1 MAQRPVIKAEAR
13 TEFGKGVARR
23 LRRDWK
29 VTGVI
34 YGAHQE
40 PVHFAVP
47 LLDIQSLVRNN
58 GVNAVL
64 ELEID
69 GEQYLTMVKHV
80 DQNVLTFDIDHV
92 DLLAIKRG
100 EKVEVEVPVTLTGE
114 PAAGTMH
121 IQDADVLLVEAD
133 VLNIPEEIEVS
144 IEGLE
149 DGAGVLGLGQHE
161 PAALGHAA
169 DPADQGVR
177 EPAADVAVLGD
188 VGPQLP
194 LEAAPLDELEAHLAA
209 ADEHDVEVQLGVE
222 RLFRDRWCILTPRGD
237 TDPAAVERVAALDG
251 TMDVETTPGWG
262 TTLRIEIPLDPPS
275 AALTVEG
282 AEELTDREKQV
293 LRLVA
298 TGISNQR
305 IGDQLGITANT
316 VKYHVANL
324 LRKYGARTRAE
335 LASITHSDDAHH
347 PSSRTR

>member
-23 LRRDWK
+23 LRREWK
-29 VTGVI
+29 VPGVI
-34 YGAHQE
+34 YGSHQE

-100 EKVEVEVPVTLTGE
+100 DKVEVEVPLTLTGE
-114 PAAGTMH
+114 PAPGTMH

-149 DGAGVLGLGQHE
+149 DGAVIT
-161 PAALGHAA
+161 A
-169 DPADQGVR
+169 
-177 EPAADVAVLGD
+177 GD
-188 VGPQLP
+188 VTMPEDTTLVAEEDTVIVSISLP
-194 LEAAPLDELEAHLAA
+194 EVDEELEEAAEAAEEGG
-209 ADEHDVEVQLGVE
+209 AD
-222 RLFRDRWCILTPRGD
+222 
-237 TDPAAVERVAALDG
+237 A
-251 TMDVETTPGWG
+251 
-262 TTLRIEIPLDPPS
+262 
-275 AALTVEG
+275 G
-282 AEELTDREKQV
+282 AE
-293 LRLVA
+293 
-298 TGISNQR
+298 S
-305 IGDQLGITANT
+305 
-316 VKYHVANL
+316 
-324 LRKYGARTRAE
+324 AE
-335 LASITHSDDAHH
+335 DSEESADSDEE
-347 PSSRTR
+347 

>member
-23 LRRDWK
+23 LRREWK
-29 VTGVI
+29 VPGVI
-34 YGAHQE
+34 YGSHQE

-149 DGAGVLGLGQHE
+149 DGAVIT
-161 PAALGHAA
+161 A
-169 DPADQGVR
+169 
-177 EPAADVAVLGD
+177 GD
-188 VGPQLP
+188 VTMPEDTALVAEEDTVIVSISLP
-194 LEAAPLDELEAHLAA
+194 EVDEELEEAAEAAEEGG
-209 ADEHDVEVQLGVE
+209 AD
-222 RLFRDRWCILTPRGD
+222 
-237 TDPAAVERVAALDG
+237 A
-251 TMDVETTPGWG
+251 
-262 TTLRIEIPLDPPS
+262 
-275 AALTVEG
+275 G
-282 AEELTDREKQV
+282 AE
-293 LRLVA
+293 
-298 TGISNQR
+298 S
-305 IGDQLGITANT
+305 
-316 VKYHVANL
+316 
-324 LRKYGARTRAE
+324 AE
-335 LASITHSDDAHH
+335 DSEESADSDEE
-347 PSSRTR
+347 

>member
-29 VTGVI
+29 VPGVI

-114 PAAGTMH
+114 PAPGTMH

-133 VLNIPEEIEVS
+133 VLNIPEELEVS

-149 DGAGVLGLGQHE
+149 EGAVIT
-161 PAALGHAA
+161 
-169 DPADQGVR
+169 
-177 EPAADVAVLGD
+177 AADVTMPVDTTLVAEEDTVI
-188 VGPQLP
+188 VSISLP
-194 LEAAPLDELEAHLAA
+194 EVDEELEEAAEAAEEGG
-209 ADEHDVEVQLGVE
+209 AD
-222 RLFRDRWCILTPRGD
+222 
-237 TDPAAVERVAALDG
+237 A
-251 TMDVETTPGWG
+251 
-262 TTLRIEIPLDPPS
+262 
-275 AALTVEG
+275 G
-282 AEELTDREKQV
+282 AE
-293 LRLVA
+293 
-298 TGISNQR
+298 S
-305 IGDQLGITANT
+305 
-316 VKYHVANL
+316 
-324 LRKYGARTRAE
+324 AE
-335 LASITHSDDAHH
+335 ESEESSD
-347 PSSRTR
+347 SEE

>member
-23 LRRDWK
+23 LRREWK
-29 VTGVI
+29 VPGVI
-34 YGAHQE
+34 YGSHQE

-114 PAAGTMH
+114 SAPGTMH

-149 DGAGVLGLGQHE
+149 DGAVIT
-161 PAALGHAA
+161 A
-169 DPADQGVR
+169 
-177 EPAADVAVLGD
+177 GD
-188 VGPQLP
+188 VTMPEDTTLVAEEDTVIVSISLP
-194 LEAAPLDELEAHLAA
+194 EVDEELEEAAEAAEEGG
-209 ADEHDVEVQLGVE
+209 ADAGAESVD
-222 RLFRDRWCILTPRGD
+222 
-237 TDPAAVERVAALDG
+237 
-251 TMDVETTPGWG
+251 
-262 TTLRIEIPLDPPS
+262 
-275 AALTVEG
+275 EG
-282 AEELTDREKQV
+282 AE
-293 LRLVA
+293 
-298 TGISNQR
+298 S
-305 IGDQLGITANT
+305 
-316 VKYHVANL
+316 
-324 LRKYGARTRAE
+324 
-335 LASITHSDDAHH
+335 SD
-347 PSSRTR
+347 SKE

>member
-23 LRRDWK
+23 LRREWK
-29 VTGVI
+29 VPGVI
-34 YGAHQE
+34 YGSHQE

-114 PAAGTMH
+114 PAPGTMH

-133 VLNIPEEIEVS
+133 VLSIPEELEVS

-149 DGAGVLGLGQHE
+149 DGAVIT
-161 PAALGHAA
+161 
-169 DPADQGVR
+169 
-177 EPAADVAVLGD
+177 AADVTMPEDTTLVAEEDTVI
-188 VGPQLP
+188 VSISLP
-194 LEAAPLDELEAHLAA
+194 EVDEELEEAAEAAEEGG
-209 ADEHDVEVQLGVE
+209 ADAGAESVD
-222 RLFRDRWCILTPRGD
+222 
-237 TDPAAVERVAALDG
+237 
-251 TMDVETTPGWG
+251 
-262 TTLRIEIPLDPPS
+262 
-275 AALTVEG
+275 EG
-282 AEELTDREKQV
+282 AE
-293 LRLVA
+293 
-298 TGISNQR
+298 S
-305 IGDQLGITANT
+305 
-316 VKYHVANL
+316 
-324 LRKYGARTRAE
+324 
-335 LASITHSDDAHH
+335 SD
-347 PSSRTR
+347 SKE

>member
-23 LRRDWK
+23 LRREWK
-29 VTGVI
+29 VPGVI
-34 YGAHQE
+34 YGSHQE

-149 DGAGVLGLGQHE
+149 DGAVIT
-161 PAALGHAA
+161 
-169 DPADQGVR
+169 
-177 EPAADVAVLGD
+177 AADVTMPEDTTLVAEEDTVI
-188 VGPQLP
+188 VSISLP
-194 LEAAPLDELEAHLAA
+194 EVDEELEEAAEAAEEGG
-209 ADEHDVEVQLGVE
+209 AD
-222 RLFRDRWCILTPRGD
+222 
-237 TDPAAVERVAALDG
+237 A
-251 TMDVETTPGWG
+251 
-262 TTLRIEIPLDPPS
+262 
-275 AALTVEG
+275 G
-282 AEELTDREKQV
+282 AESVDEGEE
-293 LRLVA
+293 
-298 TGISNQR
+298 S
-305 IGDQLGITANT
+305 
-316 VKYHVANL
+316 
-324 LRKYGARTRAE
+324 
-335 LASITHSDDAHH
+335 SD
-347 PSSRTR
+347 SE

>member
-23 LRRDWK
+23 LRREWK
-29 VTGVI
+29 VPGVI
-34 YGAHQE
+34 YGSHQE

-133 VLNIPEEIEVS
+133 VLNIPEELEVS

-149 DGAGVLGLGQHE
+149 DGAVIT
-161 PAALGHAA
+161 
-169 DPADQGVR
+169 
-177 EPAADVAVLGD
+177 AADVTMPEDTTLVAEEDTVI
-188 VGPQLP
+188 VSISLP
-194 LEAAPLDELEAHLAA
+194 EVDEELEEAAEAAEEGG
-209 ADEHDVEVQLGVE
+209 AD
-222 RLFRDRWCILTPRGD
+222 
-237 TDPAAVERVAALDG
+237 A
-251 TMDVETTPGWG
+251 
-262 TTLRIEIPLDPPS
+262 
-275 AALTVEG
+275 G
-282 AEELTDREKQV
+282 AESVDEGEE
-293 LRLVA
+293 
-298 TGISNQR
+298 S
-305 IGDQLGITANT
+305 
-316 VKYHVANL
+316 
-324 LRKYGARTRAE
+324 
-335 LASITHSDDAHH
+335 SD
-347 PSSRTR
+347 SE

>member
-23 LRRDWK
+23 LRREWK
-29 VTGVI
+29 VPGVI
-34 YGAHQE
+34 YGSHQE

-133 VLNIPEEIEVS
+133 VLNIPEELEVS

-149 DGAGVLGLGQHE
+149 DGAVIT
-161 PAALGHAA
+161 
-169 DPADQGVR
+169 
-177 EPAADVAVLGD
+177 AADV
-188 VGPQLP
+188 
-194 LEAAPLDELEAHLAA
+194 
-209 ADEHDVEVQLGVE
+209 
-222 RLFRDRWCILTPRGD
+222 
-237 TDPAAVERVAALDG
+237 
-251 TMDVETTPGWG
+251 TMPEG
-262 TTLRIEIPLDPPS
+262 TTLVAEEDTVIVSISLPEVDEELEE
-275 AALTVEG
+275 AAEAAEEGGADAG
-282 AEELTDREKQV
+282 AESVDEGEE
-293 LRLVA
+293 
-298 TGISNQR
+298 S
-305 IGDQLGITANT
+305 
-316 VKYHVANL
+316 
-324 LRKYGARTRAE
+324 
-335 LASITHSDDAHH
+335 SD
-347 PSSRTR
+347 SE

>member
-23 LRRDWK
+23 LRREWK
-29 VTGVI
+29 VPGVI
-34 YGAHQE
+34 YGSHQE

-114 PAAGTMH
+114 AAPGTMH

-149 DGAGVLGLGQHE
+149 DGAVIT
-161 PAALGHAA
+161 A
-169 DPADQGVR
+169 
-177 EPAADVAVLGD
+177 GD
-188 VGPQLP
+188 VTMPEDTTLVAEEDTVIVSISLP
-194 LEAAPLDELEAHLAA
+194 EVDEELEEAAEAAEEGG
-209 ADEHDVEVQLGVE
+209 AD
-222 RLFRDRWCILTPRGD
+222 
-237 TDPAAVERVAALDG
+237 A
-251 TMDVETTPGWG
+251 
-262 TTLRIEIPLDPPS
+262 
-275 AALTVEG
+275 G
-282 AEELTDREKQV
+282 AESVDEGEK
-293 LRLVA
+293 
-298 TGISNQR
+298 S
-305 IGDQLGITANT
+305 
-316 VKYHVANL
+316 
-324 LRKYGARTRAE
+324 
-335 LASITHSDDAHH
+335 SD
-347 PSSRTR
+347 SKE

>member
-23 LRRDWK
+23 LRREWK
-29 VTGVI
+29 VPGVI
-34 YGAHQE
+34 YGSHQE

-114 PAAGTMH
+114 PAPGTMH

-133 VLNIPEEIEVS
+133 VLSIPEELEVS

-149 DGAGVLGLGQHE
+149 DGAVIT
-161 PAALGHAA
+161 A
-169 DPADQGVR
+169 
-177 EPAADVAVLGD
+177 GD
-188 VGPQLP
+188 VTMPEDTTLVAEEDTVIVSISLP
-194 LEAAPLDELEAHLAA
+194 EVDEELEEAAEAAEEGG
-209 ADEHDVEVQLGVE
+209 AD
-222 RLFRDRWCILTPRGD
+222 
-237 TDPAAVERVAALDG
+237 A
-251 TMDVETTPGWG
+251 
-262 TTLRIEIPLDPPS
+262 
-275 AALTVEG
+275 G
-282 AEELTDREKQV
+282 AESVDEGEE
-293 LRLVA
+293 
-298 TGISNQR
+298 S
-305 IGDQLGITANT
+305 
-316 VKYHVANL
+316 
-324 LRKYGARTRAE
+324 
-335 LASITHSDDAHH
+335 SD
-347 PSSRTR
+347 SE

>member
-23 LRRDWK
+23 LRREWK
-29 VTGVI
+29 VPGVI
-34 YGAHQE
+34 YGSHQE

-114 PAAGTMH
+114 PAPGTMH

-149 DGAGVLGLGQHE
+149 DGAVIT
-161 PAALGHAA
+161 A
-169 DPADQGVR
+169 
-177 EPAADVAVLGD
+177 GD
-188 VGPQLP
+188 VTMPEDTTLVAEEDTVIVSISLP
-194 LEAAPLDELEAHLAA
+194 EVDEELEEAAEAAEEGG
-209 ADEHDVEVQLGVE
+209 AD
-222 RLFRDRWCILTPRGD
+222 
-237 TDPAAVERVAALDG
+237 A
-251 TMDVETTPGWG
+251 
-262 TTLRIEIPLDPPS
+262 
-275 AALTVEG
+275 G
-282 AEELTDREKQV
+282 AE
-293 LRLVA
+293 
-298 TGISNQR
+298 S
-305 IGDQLGITANT
+305 
-316 VKYHVANL
+316 
-324 LRKYGARTRAE
+324 AE
-335 LASITHSDDAHH
+335 ESEESSDSDEE
-347 PSSRTR
+347 

>member
-29 VTGVI
+29 VPGVI

-114 PAAGTMH
+114 PAPGTMH

-133 VLNIPEEIEVS
+133 VLNIPEELEVS

-149 DGAGVLGLGQHE
+149 DGAVIT
-161 PAALGHAA
+161 
-169 DPADQGVR
+169 
-177 EPAADVAVLGD
+177 AADVTMPEDTTLVAEEDTVI
-188 VGPQLP
+188 VSISLP
-194 LEAAPLDELEAHLAA
+194 EVDEELEEAAEAAEEGG
-209 ADEHDVEVQLGVE
+209 AD
-222 RLFRDRWCILTPRGD
+222 
-237 TDPAAVERVAALDG
+237 A
-251 TMDVETTPGWG
+251 
-262 TTLRIEIPLDPPS
+262 
-275 AALTVEG
+275 G
-282 AEELTDREKQV
+282 AESVDEGEE
-293 LRLVA
+293 
-298 TGISNQR
+298 S
-305 IGDQLGITANT
+305 
-316 VKYHVANL
+316 
-324 LRKYGARTRAE
+324 
-335 LASITHSDDAHH
+335 SD
-347 PSSRTR
+347 SE

>member
-23 LRRDWK
+23 LRREWK
-29 VTGVI
+29 VPGVI
-34 YGAHQE
+34 YGSHQE

-114 PAAGTMH
+114 PAPGTMH

-149 DGAGVLGLGQHE
+149 DGAVIT
-161 PAALGHAA
+161 
-169 DPADQGVR
+169 
-177 EPAADVAVLGD
+177 AADVTMPEDTTLVAEEDTVI
-188 VGPQLP
+188 VSISLP
-194 LEAAPLDELEAHLAA
+194 EVDEELEEAAEAAEEGG
-209 ADEHDVEVQLGVE
+209 AD
-222 RLFRDRWCILTPRGD
+222 
-237 TDPAAVERVAALDG
+237 A
-251 TMDVETTPGWG
+251 
-262 TTLRIEIPLDPPS
+262 
-275 AALTVEG
+275 G
-282 AEELTDREKQV
+282 AESVDEGEE
-293 LRLVA
+293 
-298 TGISNQR
+298 S
-305 IGDQLGITANT
+305 
-316 VKYHVANL
+316 
-324 LRKYGARTRAE
+324 
-335 LASITHSDDAHH
+335 SD
-347 PSSRTR
+347 SKE

>member
-23 LRRDWK
+23 LRREWK
-29 VTGVI
+29 VPGVI

-114 PAAGTMH
+114 PAPGTMH

-149 DGAGVLGLGQHE
+149 DGAVIT
-161 PAALGHAA
+161 A
-169 DPADQGVR
+169 
-177 EPAADVAVLGD
+177 GD
-188 VGPQLP
+188 VTMPEDTTLVAEEDTVIVSISLP
-194 LEAAPLDELEAHLAA
+194 EVDEELEEAAEAAEEGGA
-209 ADEHDVEVQLGVE
+209 DAGAESADEDEKSS
-222 RLFRDRWCILTPRGD
+222 D
-237 TDPAAVERVAALDG
+237 
-251 TMDVETTPGWG
+251 
-262 TTLRIEIPLDPPS
+262 S
-275 AALTVEG
+275 
-282 AEELTDREKQV
+282 EEE
-293 LRLVA
+293 
-298 TGISNQR
+298 
-305 IGDQLGITANT
+305 
-316 VKYHVANL
+316 
-324 LRKYGARTRAE
+324 
-335 LASITHSDDAHH
+335 
-347 PSSRTR
+347 

>member
-23 LRRDWK
+23 LRREWK
-29 VTGVI
+29 VPGVI
-34 YGAHQE
+34 YGSHQE

-114 PAAGTMH
+114 PAPGTMH

-133 VLNIPEEIEVS
+133 VLNIPEELEVS

-149 DGAGVLGLGQHE
+149 DGAVIT
-161 PAALGHAA
+161 A
-169 DPADQGVR
+169 
-177 EPAADVAVLGD
+177 GD
-188 VGPQLP
+188 VTMPEDTTLVAEEDTVIVSISLP
-194 LEAAPLDELEAHLAA
+194 EVDEELEEAAEAAEEGG
-209 ADEHDVEVQLGVE
+209 AD
-222 RLFRDRWCILTPRGD
+222 
-237 TDPAAVERVAALDG
+237 A
-251 TMDVETTPGWG
+251 
-262 TTLRIEIPLDPPS
+262 
-275 AALTVEG
+275 G
-282 AEELTDREKQV
+282 AESVDEGEE
-293 LRLVA
+293 
-298 TGISNQR
+298 S
-305 IGDQLGITANT
+305 
-316 VKYHVANL
+316 
-324 LRKYGARTRAE
+324 
-335 LASITHSDDAHH
+335 SD
-347 PSSRTR
+347 SEE

>member
-29 VTGVI
+29 VPGVI

-114 PAAGTMH
+114 PAPGTMH

-133 VLNIPEEIEVS
+133 VLNIPEELEVS

-149 DGAGVLGLGQHE
+149 EGAVIT
-161 PAALGHAA
+161 
-169 DPADQGVR
+169 
-177 EPAADVAVLGD
+177 AADVTMPEDTTLVAEEDTVI
-188 VGPQLP
+188 VSISLP
-194 LEAAPLDELEAHLAA
+194 EVDEELEEAAEAAEEGG
-209 ADEHDVEVQLGVE
+209 AD
-222 RLFRDRWCILTPRGD
+222 
-237 TDPAAVERVAALDG
+237 A
-251 TMDVETTPGWG
+251 
-262 TTLRIEIPLDPPS
+262 
-275 AALTVEG
+275 G
-282 AEELTDREKQV
+282 AE
-293 LRLVA
+293 
-298 TGISNQR
+298 S
-305 IGDQLGITANT
+305 
-316 VKYHVANL
+316 
-324 LRKYGARTRAE
+324 AE
-335 LASITHSDDAHH
+335 DSEESADSDEE
-347 PSSRTR
+347 

>member
-23 LRRDWK
+23 LRREWK
-29 VTGVI
+29 VPGVI
-34 YGAHQE
+34 YGSHQE

-114 PAAGTMH
+114 AAPGTMH

-133 VLNIPEEIEVS
+133 VLNIPEELEVS

-149 DGAGVLGLGQHE
+149 DGAVIT
-161 PAALGHAA
+161 A
-169 DPADQGVR
+169 
-177 EPAADVAVLGD
+177 GD
-188 VGPQLP
+188 VTMPEDTTLVAEEDTVIVSISLP
-194 LEAAPLDELEAHLAA
+194 EVDEELEEAAEAAEEGG
-209 ADEHDVEVQLGVE
+209 AD
-222 RLFRDRWCILTPRGD
+222 
-237 TDPAAVERVAALDG
+237 A
-251 TMDVETTPGWG
+251 
-262 TTLRIEIPLDPPS
+262 
-275 AALTVEG
+275 G
-282 AEELTDREKQV
+282 AESVDEGEE
-293 LRLVA
+293 
-298 TGISNQR
+298 S
-305 IGDQLGITANT
+305 
-316 VKYHVANL
+316 
-324 LRKYGARTRAE
+324 
-335 LASITHSDDAHH
+335 SD
-347 PSSRTR
+347 SEE

>member
-29 VTGVI
+29 VPGVI

-58 GVNAVL
+58 GVNAV
-64 ELEID
+64 LEID

-114 PAAGTMH
+114 PAPGTMH

-133 VLNIPEEIEVS
+133 VLNIPEELEVS

-149 DGAGVLGLGQHE
+149 DGAVIT
-161 PAALGHAA
+161 
-169 DPADQGVR
+169 
-177 EPAADVAVLGD
+177 AADVTMPEDTTLVAEEDTVI
-188 VGPQLP
+188 VSISLP
-194 LEAAPLDELEAHLAA
+194 EVDEELEEAAEAAEEGG
-209 ADEHDVEVQLGVE
+209 AD
-222 RLFRDRWCILTPRGD
+222 
-237 TDPAAVERVAALDG
+237 A
-251 TMDVETTPGWG
+251 
-262 TTLRIEIPLDPPS
+262 
-275 AALTVEG
+275 G
-282 AEELTDREKQV
+282 AE
-293 LRLVA
+293 
-298 TGISNQR
+298 S
-305 IGDQLGITANT
+305 
-316 VKYHVANL
+316 
-324 LRKYGARTRAE
+324 AE
-335 LASITHSDDAHH
+335 ESEESSD
-347 PSSRTR
+347 SEE

>member
-23 LRRDWK
+23 LRREWK
-29 VTGVI
+29 VPGVI
-34 YGAHQE
+34 YGSHQE

-100 EKVEVEVPVTLTGE
+100 EKVEVEVPLTLTGE
-114 PAAGTMH
+114 PAPGTMH

-149 DGAGVLGLGQHE
+149 DGAVIT
-161 PAALGHAA
+161 
-169 DPADQGVR
+169 
-177 EPAADVAVLGD
+177 AADVTMPEDTTLVAEEDTVI
-188 VGPQLP
+188 VSISLP
-194 LEAAPLDELEAHLAA
+194 EVDEELEEAAEAAEEGG
-209 ADEHDVEVQLGVE
+209 AD
-222 RLFRDRWCILTPRGD
+222 
-237 TDPAAVERVAALDG
+237 A
-251 TMDVETTPGWG
+251 
-262 TTLRIEIPLDPPS
+262 
-275 AALTVEG
+275 G
-282 AEELTDREKQV
+282 AESVDEGEE
-293 LRLVA
+293 
-298 TGISNQR
+298 S
-305 IGDQLGITANT
+305 
-316 VKYHVANL
+316 
-324 LRKYGARTRAE
+324 
-335 LASITHSDDAHH
+335 SD
-347 PSSRTR
+347 SKE

>member
-23 LRRDWK
+23 LRREWK
-29 VTGVI
+29 VPGVI
-34 YGAHQE
+34 YGSHQE

-100 EKVEVEVPVTLTGE
+100 EKVEVEVPLTLTGE
-114 PAAGTMH
+114 PAPGTMH

-149 DGAGVLGLGQHE
+149 DGAVVT
-161 PAALGHAA
+161 AA
-169 DPADQGVR
+169 DLTMPEDTTL
-177 EPAADVAVLGD
+177 VAEDDTVI
-188 VGPQLP
+188 VSISLP
-194 LEAAPLDELEAHLAA
+194 EVDEELEEAAEAAEEGG
-209 ADEHDVEVQLGVE
+209 ADAGAESVD
-222 RLFRDRWCILTPRGD
+222 
-237 TDPAAVERVAALDG
+237 
-251 TMDVETTPGWG
+251 
-262 TTLRIEIPLDPPS
+262 
-275 AALTVEG
+275 EG
-282 AEELTDREKQV
+282 AE
-293 LRLVA
+293 
-298 TGISNQR
+298 S
-305 IGDQLGITANT
+305 
-316 VKYHVANL
+316 
-324 LRKYGARTRAE
+324 
-335 LASITHSDDAHH
+335 SD
-347 PSSRTR
+347 SEE

>member
-23 LRRDWK
+23 LRREWK
-29 VTGVI
+29 VPGVI
-34 YGAHQE
+34 YGSHQE

-80 DQNVLTFDIDHV
+80 DQNILTFDIDHV

-149 DGAGVLGLGQHE
+149 DGAVIT
-161 PAALGHAA
+161 A
-169 DPADQGVR
+169 
-177 EPAADVAVLGD
+177 GD
-188 VGPQLP
+188 VTMPEDTTLVAEEDTVIVSISLP
-194 LEAAPLDELEAHLAA
+194 EVDEELEEAAEAAEEGG
-209 ADEHDVEVQLGVE
+209 AD
-222 RLFRDRWCILTPRGD
+222 
-237 TDPAAVERVAALDG
+237 A
-251 TMDVETTPGWG
+251 
-262 TTLRIEIPLDPPS
+262 
-275 AALTVEG
+275 G
-282 AEELTDREKQV
+282 AE
-293 LRLVA
+293 
-298 TGISNQR
+298 S
-305 IGDQLGITANT
+305 
-316 VKYHVANL
+316 
-324 LRKYGARTRAE
+324 AE
-335 LASITHSDDAHH
+335 DSEESADSDEE
-347 PSSRTR
+347 